1 MTPAEKIRGFIS
13 ETFFV
18 DDFADDDSFLRTGTI
33 DSTGMLELISFV
45 ESEFNVQIDDDE
57 LVPENLDSVSN
68 LVAFLARKG
77 VSTSA
82 A

>member
-1 MTPAEKIRGFIS
+1 VTPAEKIRGFIS